1 MTHEQARLKL
11 DVLREISHVLVS
23 NISGTGDT
31 EEKKKLL
38 EELWKLHAQPLSG
51 GGPGEK

>member
-1 MTHEQARLKL
+1 MTHEEGRLKL
-11 DVLREISHVLVS
+11 DVLREISHLL
-23 NISGTGDT
+23 SGDCPEG

-51 GGPGEK
+51 GGPPDR